1 MEDFHMNAKIFP
13 VAFAAGILLSSSH
26 AVFADD
32 LDFEGLPAGTIVSEL
47 SKNKG
52 ISGNLTGVVLVEG
65 HNTLFPSTN
74 AAILFD
80 SECIPGPPSCE
91 TQDRDLAT
99 PHEDFGGP
107 GIGIGGS
114 ASGPYP
120 NDTPLGN
127 ILILAK
133 NLVDVNPPD
142 GLIDDPDDADVP
154 GFINFDF
161 SGVKK
166 GKTDGTVVINSI
178 TIMDVDLSEGEDP
191 GLITL
196 SGPGIPTATI
206 AVFDTENGGVKTLD
220 GIGLAGVSN
229 LRVEVKGSSAFA
241 GIVFGEKVE
250 RSCWIT
256 TGGFHNAGVQSGGK
270 DFTFGGNVGPPP
282 SGSWE
287 VIDHNTG
294 DNFHSNNVVIT
305 DCIEIDGTGPGQP
318 GGKKGFVINQAFF
331 EGIGRL
337 NHVDGYPFT
346 GFVVDR
352 GEPSGKDEN
361 DKDQFH
367 IEVRDPVTSVIV
379 FETDFLLDGG
389 NVQIHPP
396 VGKNN

>member
-1 MEDFHMNAKIFP
+1 MK
-13 VAFAAGILLSSSH
+13 AGTVTVCVTAWVLMATGLPT
-26 AVFADD
+26 FADN
-32 LDFEGLPAGTIVSEL
+32 LDFEGLPAGTIVSKL

-52 ISGNLTGVVLVEG
+52 ISGNLTGEVLVVG
-65 HNTLFPSTN
+65 HNTLFPNTN
-74 AAILFD
+74 AAVLFD
-80 SECIPGPPSCE
+80 SECIPGPPSCNLE
-91 TQDRDLAT
+91 DRDLAT
-99 PHEDFGGP
+99 PHGDFGGP
-107 GIGIGGS
+107 GTGIGGA

-127 ILILAK
+127 VLVLAK
-133 NLVDVNPPD
+133 NLVDTNPND

-154 GFINFDF
+154 GYINFDF

-166 GKTDGTVVINSI
+166 NKTDGTVEINSV
-178 TIMDVDLSEGEDP
+178 TIMDIDLAEGEDP
-191 GLITL
+191 GLIIL

-206 AVFDTENGGVKTLD
+206 AVFDTEDGGVATLD
-220 GIGLAGVSN
+220 GIGLAGVN
-229 LRVEVKGSSAFA
+229 NVRVEVKGSSAFA
-241 GIVFGEKVE
+241 GIVFDEKQP

-256 TGGFHNAGVQSGGK
+256 TGGFQNAGVKSGGK

-294 DNFHSNNVVIT
+294 DNFHSNNVAIT

-318 GGKKGFVINQAFF
+318 GGNKGFVINQAFF
-331 EGIGRL
+331 KGTGSL

-352 GEPSGKDEN
+352 GEPSGKNDN

-367 IEVRDPVTSVIV
+367 IEVRDPVSGVIV

-389 NVQIHPP
+389 NVQVHPP
-396 VGKNN
+396 VGHN